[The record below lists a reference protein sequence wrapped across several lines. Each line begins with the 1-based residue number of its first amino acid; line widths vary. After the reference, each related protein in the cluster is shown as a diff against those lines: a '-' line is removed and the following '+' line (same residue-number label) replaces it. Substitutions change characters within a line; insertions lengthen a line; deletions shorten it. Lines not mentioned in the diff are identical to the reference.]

1 MCGVACSLIL
11 INDAASSFIR
21 IHVQRLGAW
30 YTALNHKE
38 ENQRGKLKLHSCFST
53 VWPELLIFE
62 VLDNVDFIDRGD
74 EDVNGN
80 ET

>member
-38 ENQRGKLKLHSCFST
+38 ETKEETKAAFLLLYRLAGVADFRGARQRGLY
-53 VWPELLIFE
+53 
-62 VLDNVDFIDRGD
+62 
-74 EDVNGN
+74 
-80 ET
+80 